1 MYVARAAALANN
13 GFAFF
18 ALPPDG
24 PSRSGRETNGSTS
37 AARRFFRTIR
47 AELARAADESS
58 TVLPRITNYPY

>member
-18 ALPPDG
+18 VLPPDG
-24 PSRSGRETNGSTS
+24 PSRPGRAHESTS

-47 AELARAADESS
+47 AELARAADEST

>member
-1 MYVARAAALANN
+1 MSLAQRRWQTM
-13 GFAFF
+13 ASRSSS
-18 ALPPDG
+18 LPPDG
-24 PSRSGRETNGSTS
+24 PSRPGREHESTS

>member
-1 MYVARAAALANN
+1 MYVARAAAQANN

-18 ALPPDG
+18 VLPPDG
-24 PSRSGRETNGSTS
+24 PSRPAREHKSTG

-58 TVLPRITNYPY
+58 SVLPRIANYPY

>member
-18 ALPPDG
+18 VLPPDG
-24 PSRSGRETNGSTS
+24 PSRPSRKHERTS

-47 AELARAADESS
+47 AELARAADESP
-58 TVLPRITNYPY
+58 TVLPRLTNYPY

>member
-18 ALPPDG
+18 VLPDG
-24 PSRSGRETNGSTS
+24 PSRPGRAHERAS

-47 AELARAADESS
+47 AELVRAADEST
-58 TVLPRITNYPY
+58 TVLPRITSYPY

>member
-1 MYVARAAALANN
+1 MYVARAAALATND
-13 GFAFF
+13 FAFF

-24 PSRSGRETNGSTS
+24 PSRPAREHKSAG
-37 AARRFFRTIR
+37 AARRFLRTIR

>member
-18 ALPPDG
+18 VLPPDG
-24 PSRSGRETNGSTS
+24 PSRPGRQQGSAS
-37 AARRFFRTIR
+37 AARRFLRTVR
-47 AELARAADESS
+47 AELARAADESP

>member
-18 ALPPDG
+18 VLPPDG
-24 PSRSGRETNGSTS
+24 PSRSSREHKSAG

-47 AELARAADESS
+47 AELARAADESPI
-58 TVLPRITNYPY
+58 VLPRITNYPY

>member
-1 MYVARAAALANN
+1 MNVARAAALATND
-13 GFAFF
+13 FAFF

-24 PSRSGRETNGSTS
+24 PSRPRREHQGTS
-37 AARRFFRTIR
+37 AARRIFRTIR